1 MAICQMIATVGED
14 THKDW
19 TGDGGPHR
27 ADVDQVWRNRQRSLP
42 RSVFTQITRAE
53 HQFQVQGGEF
63 GEY

>member
-1 MAICQMIATVGED
+1 MAICKRIAPVGKD

-27 ADVDQVWRNRQRSLP
+27 AAVDQVWRNRRISLP
-42 RSVFTQITRAE
+42 RSVFMEITRAE
-53 HQFQVQGGEF
+53 HQFQVKGDEF